1 MRTNGPALSRV
12 SRAAIIALAS
22 AAIAFAPQSNAF
34 GAQQTPNTLLVTVD
48 QAAVLQLTAPAGT
61 IIIGNPAIAE
71 ATMVDNTTIVIT
83 GRSFGTTNLIV
94 LDANGTIIA
103 EPVITIRSADNQV
116 VVYRQSTRET
126 YNCTPVCAPILNVG
140 DGDPVCLVLA
150 VPDADVVQAE
160 RDLVGAGLLGRS
172 SGSRGD
178 GRLADALVGA
188 RDQHSTSHDPGA

>member
-48 QAAVLQLTAPAGT
+48 QAAVLQLTAAAGT

-103 EPVITIRSADNQV
+103 EPVITTVCGQACSSTQSSRARPRCRRRWRS
-116 VVYRQSTRET
+116 
-126 YNCTPVCAPILNVG
+126 P
-140 DGDPVCLVLA
+140 
-150 VPDADVVQAE
+150 
-160 RDLVGAGLLGRS
+160 AG
-172 SGSRGD
+172 
-178 GRLADALVGA
+178 
-188 RDQHSTSHDPGA
+188 